1 MESTARDERSEVAAK
16 IIEIES
22 GGPDVFSTL
31 EDIAAHPAK
40 TWTARTLPKDADP
53 DEWVVSESVVGV
65 VEYVEERASEFGPY
79 TMAELRQK
87 SGERVQVHMF
97 GTVLKRWGQV
107 IRPGDGV
114 AVTYLGTRP
123 STLQGGKNYD
133 NYEVIVV
140 RDGRRVSQSQVL
152 GEHDEPEAED
162 DEGLPMAPDGA

>member
-1 MESTARDERSEVAAK
+1 MDSMPSESVAEK
-16 IIEIES
+16 VVRIES
-22 GGPDVFSTL
+22 GGEDVFSTL

-40 TWTARTLPKDADP
+40 TWTARALPKDADP

-65 VEYVEERASEFGPY
+65 VEYTEDRQSEFGPY
-79 TMAELRQK
+79 TMAELRQR

-107 IRPGDGV
+107 LRPGDGV

-123 STLQGGKNYD
+123 STLQGGKDYD

-140 RDGRRVSQSQVL
+140 RDGRRVSQSQIL
-152 GEHDEPEAED
+152 GENDEPSQDDGDLPLAE
-162 DEGLPMAPDGA
+162 

>member
-1 MESTARDERSEVAAK
+1 M
-16 IIEIES
+16 
-22 GGPDVFSTL
+22 
-31 EDIAAHPAK
+31 
-40 TWTARTLPKDADP
+40 PKDADP

-65 VEYVEERASEFGPY
+65 VEYLEGRESEFGPY

-107 IRPGDGV
+107 LRPGDGV

-123 STLQGGKNYD
+123 STMQGGKDYD
-133 NYEVIVV
+133 NYSVIVV

-152 GEHDEPEAED
+152 GRDDEPAQ
-162 DEGLPMAPDGA
+162 DEEPGGLPMASDA